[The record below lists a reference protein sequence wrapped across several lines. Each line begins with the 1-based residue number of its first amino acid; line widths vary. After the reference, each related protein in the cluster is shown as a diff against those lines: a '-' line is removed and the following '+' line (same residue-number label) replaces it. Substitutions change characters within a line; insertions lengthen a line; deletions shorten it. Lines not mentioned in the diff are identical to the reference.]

1 MEARVL
7 EIAAGVSVVLLL
19 VVVVLVQRWSFQ
31 KGRANRLQARVNEQ
45 HEQLGKQS
53 ELWNGDRDRL
63 RLTRNVL
70 RDELQNRLSEGEL
83 EKIRHT
89 EFGRQVLGL

>member
-1 MEARVL
+1 ML
-7 EIAAGVSVVLLL
+7 
-19 VVVVLVQRWSFQ
+19 VLVIVFLVLVLVYAWQRWERER
-31 KGRANRLQARVNEQ
+31 GRADRLQARVNEQ

-70 RDELQNRLSEGEL
+70 RDTLERHLSQGEL
-83 EKIRHT
+83 AKIRHT